1 MNPAEKGWLKEYIKF
16 RTPLPIDLNQYS
28 ISDQDYLLYKLVQP
42 TGLIYG
48 HPIHAPGIRHPKEQR
63 WNSLSKMKIVLL
75 ESFLHSATLKQSSL
89 PESQEDWQDFFLET
103 SQSIGRFYS
112 VLDPKIRKKKLFI
125 FSKPREEG
133 FRFAEQVLH
142 RRLFLKSR
150 WDHFWASLFQNS
162 LLYLDTYYFGEWS
175 AGNFH
180 NMKWH
185 KDAMKM
191 LLLKVIASAAYAN
204 QVSER
209 GEKSMFFTFLSS
221 SNLSKSQSKIAKE
234 AFRDGI
240 TLDQIDL
247 RQADTWLLKKYVL
260 ELAILMIW
268 ADKVVGT
275 EQRAFLSKLAKR
287 LGFSEEELDIS
298 LIAIE
303 SFVIENWKEVYFLQS
318 KHSFQVIS
326 DTVVERISGVLDRHK
341 DYIVSEI
348 MDNKELLHL
357 VEKSAAAESLSDEEK
372 EEMRALLIDVLK
384 SIPAFVI
391 IALPTSFLTLPNLFR
406 VMPKSIFPAGFQA

>member
-16 RTPLPIDLNQYS
+16 RGPHPIDLNQYH
-28 ISDQDYLLYKLVQP
+28 IKDQDSLLYKIVQP

-48 HPIHAPGIRHPKEQR
+48 HPIHAPGIQHPKEQR
-63 WNSLSKMKIVLL
+63 WNSLGKMKVVLL
-75 ESFLHSATLKQSSL
+75 ESFLHSASLKQESL
-89 PESQEDWQDFFLET
+89 PETENDWQDFYVET
-103 SQSIGRFYS
+103 SQSIGQFYS
-112 VLDPKIRKKKLFI
+112 VLDPQITKKKLFI
-125 FSKPREEG
+125 FSKPKIEDS
-133 FRFAEQVLH
+133 RFTEQILH

-150 WDHFWASLFQNS
+150 WDNFWASLFQNS
-162 LLYLDTYYFGEWS
+162 LLFLDTYYFGEWR
-175 AGNFH
+175 AGKFH

-191 LLLKVIASAAYAN
+191 LLLKVIAAAAHAN
-204 QVSER
+204 QIIER
-209 GEKSMFFTFLSS
+209 EERNMFFTFLSS
-221 SNLSKSQSKIAKE
+221 SNLSKNQSKLAKE

-268 ADKVVGT
+268 ADKVVSV
-275 EQRAFLSKLAKR
+275 EERAFLNQLAKR
-287 LGFSEEELDIS
+287 LGFTDEELDIS

-326 DTVVERISGVLDRHK
+326 ETIIQRISFVLKKHK
-341 DYIVSEI
+341 ESIKQEI
-348 MDNKELLHL
+348 KESKELWILF
-357 VEKSAAAESLSDEEK
+357 EKSKTQPLTDEEK
-372 EEMRALLIDVLK
+372 DIMRVQLIDILK

-391 IALPTSFLTLPNLFR
+391 IALPGSFLTLPLLLK
-406 VMPKSIFPAGFQA
+406 VLPKSAFPSGFQD

>member
-1 MNPAEKGWLKEYIKF
+1 MNPAEKGWLKEYIKY
-16 RTPLPIDLNQYS
+16 RSPHPIDLNQYA
-28 ISDQDYLLYKLVQP
+28 IHDQDSLLYKIVQP

-48 HPIHAPGIRHPKEQR
+48 HPIHAPGIRHPREQR
-63 WNSLSKMKIVLL
+63 WNSLGKMKIVLL
-75 ESFLHSATLKQSSL
+75 ESFLHSASLKQGNL
-89 PESQEDWQDFFLET
+89 PESQNDWQDFYLET
-103 SQSIGRFYS
+103 SQSIGQFYT
-112 VLDPKIRKKKLFI
+112 VLDPQIRKKKFFI
-125 FSKPREEG
+125 FSKPKLDD
-133 FRFAEQVLH
+133 FRFAEQILH

-162 LLYLDTYYFGEWS
+162 LLFLDTYYFGEWR
-175 AGNFH
+175 AGKFH

-191 LLLKVIASAAYAN
+191 LLLKVIASAAHAN
-204 QVSER
+204 HIIER
-209 GEKSMFFTFLSS
+209 EEKNIFFTFLNS
-221 SNLSKSQSKIAKE
+221 SNLTKSQNKLAKE

-268 ADKVVGT
+268 ADKVVSV
-275 EQRAFLSKLAKR
+275 EERAFLSQLANR
-287 LGFSEEELDIS
+287 LGISEEELDIS

-318 KHSFQVIS
+318 KHSFQLIS
-326 DTVVERISGVLDRHK
+326 ETIIQRISFVLKKHK
-341 DYIVSEI
+341 DSIAQEIKESKELCYLMEKSKTEPLTDKEKEI
-348 MDNKELLHL
+348 MR
-357 VEKSAAAESLSDEEK
+357 VQ
-372 EEMRALLIDVLK
+372 LIDVLK

-391 IALPTSFLTLPNLFR
+391 IALPGSFLTLPLLMK
-406 VMPKSIFPAGFQA
+406 VLPKSVFPSGFQD

>member
-16 RTPLPIDLNQYS
+16 RGPHPIDLNQYQ
-28 ISDQDYLLYKLVQP
+28 IQDQDSLLYKIVQP

-63 WNSLSKMKIVLL
+63 WNSLGKMKIVLL
-75 ESFLHSATLKQSSL
+75 ESFLHSASLKQQQL
-89 PESQEDWQDFFLET
+89 PETKNDWQDFYLET
-103 SQSIGRFYS
+103 SQSIGEFYT
-112 VLDPKIRKKKLFI
+112 VLDPQINKKTFFI
-125 FSKPREEG
+125 FGKPKKDE
-133 FRFAEQVLH
+133 FRFAEQILH
-142 RRLFLKSR
+142 KRLFLKSR

-162 LLYLDTYYFGEWS
+162 LLFLDTYYFGEWR
-175 AGNFH
+175 AEKFH

-191 LLLKVIASAAYAN
+191 LLLKVIAAAAHAN
-204 QVSER
+204 QIIER
-209 GEKSMFFTFLSS
+209 EEKNMFFTFLGS
-221 SNLSKSQSKIAKE
+221 SNMTKSQNKLAKE

-268 ADKVVGT
+268 ADKVVSV
-275 EQRAFLSKLAKR
+275 EERAFLSELAKR
-287 LGFSEEELDIS
+287 LGISDEELDIS

-326 DTVVERISGVLDRHK
+326 ETIIQRISFVLQKHK
-341 DYIVSEI
+341 ESIAEEI
-348 MDNKELLHL
+348 KESKELWYLF
-357 VEKSAAAESLSDEEK
+357 EKSKTDELTQEEK
-372 EEMRALLIDVLK
+372 EKMRIQLIDILK

-391 IALPTSFLTLPNLFR
+391 IALPGSFLTLPLLLK
-406 VMPKSIFPAGFQA
+406 VLPKSAFPSGFQD

>member
-16 RTPLPIDLNQYS
+16 RGPHPIDLDQYQ
-28 ISDQDYLLYKLVQP
+28 IRDQDSLLYKIVQP

-63 WNSLSKMKIVLL
+63 WNSLGKMKIVLL
-75 ESFLHSATLKQSSL
+75 ESFLHSASLKQQQL
-89 PESQEDWQDFFLET
+89 PETPNDWQDFYLET
-103 SQSIGRFYS
+103 SQSIGEFYT
-112 VLDPKIRKKKLFI
+112 VLDPQINKKTFFI
-125 FSKPREEG
+125 FGNPKKDE
-133 FRFAEQVLH
+133 FRFAEQILH
-142 RRLFLKSR
+142 KRLFLKSR

-162 LLYLDTYYFGEWS
+162 LLFLDTYYFGEWR
-175 AGNFH
+175 AEKFH

-191 LLLKVIASAAYAN
+191 LLLKVIAAAAHAN
-204 QVSER
+204 QIIER
-209 GEKSMFFTFLSS
+209 EEKNMFFTFLGS
-221 SNLSKSQSKIAKE
+221 SNLTKSQNKLAKE

-240 TLDQIDL
+240 TLNQIDL

-268 ADKVVGT
+268 ADKVVSV
-275 EQRAFLSKLAKR
+275 EERAFLSELAKR
-287 LGFSEEELDIS
+287 LGISDEELDIS

-326 DTVVERISGVLDRHK
+326 ETIIQRISFVLQK
-341 DYIVSEI
+341 
-348 MDNKELLHL
+348 NKESIAEEIKESKELWYLF
-357 VEKSAAAESLSDEEK
+357 EKSKTDELSQEEK
-372 EEMRALLIDVLK
+372 EKMRTQLIDILK

-391 IALPTSFLTLPNLFR
+391 IALPGSFLTLPLLLK
-406 VMPKSIFPAGFQA
+406 VLPKSAFPSGFQD